1 VQFAVS
7 SLRSTV
13 SIAMAVQL
21 ETMTPIGR
29 ELALRW
35 SDGTESYILLETLR
49 KRCPCAE
56 CAGEKDLTGN
66 VYGGRPRHILA
77 SFELSRCHIV
87 GGYAIQPE
95 WKDGH
100 SSGIYSYDYLRSLV
114 P

>member
-1 VQFAVS
+1 MP
-7 SLRSTV
+7 LHLEEMT
-13 SIAMAVQL
+13 SI
-21 ETMTPIGR
+21 GK

-35 SDGTESYILLETLR
+35 SDGTETYIQLETLR

-56 CAGEKDLTGN
+56 CSGEKDLTGK
-66 VYGGRPRHILA
+66 VYGGNPRHIPA
-77 SFELSRCHIV
+77 SFELKSCRAV

-100 SSGIYSYDYLRSLV
+100 SSGIYSYDYLRSLA